1 MFTPSKTLHK
11 PLTLTGPIVPFSA
24 FVDTIYKESV
34 QYFADTEED
43 LKSDGHFVPYDS
55 DNINSLSI
63 VNGPVNKGIQLYA
76 RYRFKLVAPFC
87 FDRPS
92 VCTEGLSMA
101 LWVKYPGHTMSS
113 TFFLRPA
120 LNKVISRSH
129 YNNHEGFGVRAVI
142 EDRRQGL
149 VEAFVTSKTHRCSYR
164 YVYYCQPRL
173 QSSSANV
180 GCNLSSS
187 REFVIVLGSKSPPLT
202 QEARINLRT
211 RLYYFV
217 ICLCES
223 YHYHGLIR
231 HERQALNS
239 YSLFFIL
246 SRILLTSWLQLIVFF
261 CQICNQIKE
270 VSNTNAT
277 KPCEHGRVLAAH
289 TRKLSQLY

>member
-1 MFTPSKTLHK
+1 MWPRRNQWECALLIDKSQVYNND
-11 PLTLTGPIVPFSA
+11 GPIVHFLA

-34 QYFADTEED
+34 QYFADTQED

-76 RYRFKLVAPFC
+76 RYRFRLVAPFC

-149 VEAFVTSKTHRCSYR
+149 VEVFVTSKTHRCSYR
-164 YVYYCQPRL
+164 YVYYCQPRS
-173 QSSSANV
+173 QSSSASSNV
-180 GCNLSSS
+180 
-187 REFVIVLGSKSPPLT
+187 T
-202 QEARINLRT
+202 
-211 RLYYFV
+211 
-217 ICLCES
+217 
-223 YHYHGLIR
+223 
-231 HERQALNS
+231 
-239 YSLFFIL
+239 
-246 SRILLTSWLQLIVFF
+246 
-261 CQICNQIKE
+261 
-270 VSNTNAT
+270 
-277 KPCEHGRVLAAH
+277 
-289 TRKLSQLY
+289 

>member
-1 MFTPSKTLHK
+1 MHNVHPPKILHK

-43 LKSDGHFVPYDS
+43 LKSDSHFIPYDS
-55 DNINSLSI
+55 DNKNLLSI
-63 VNGPVNKGIQLYA
+63 VDGPVNKAIQLYA

-142 EDRRQGL
+142 QDRRQGV

-164 YVYYCQPRL
+164 YVCCCQPRS
-173 QSSSANV
+173 QASSASL

-187 REFVIVLGSKSPPLT
+187 REFIITLGSKSPPLT
-202 QEARINLRT
+202 QVARINLGT
-211 RLYYFV
+211 RLYLFV
-217 ICLCES
+217 ICWCES

-231 HERQALNS
+231 HELQALNR
-239 YSLFFIL
+239 YPLFFIL
-246 SRILLTSWLQLIVFF
+246 SRILLTS
-261 CQICNQIKE
+261 
-270 VSNTNAT
+270 
-277 KPCEHGRVLAAH
+277 
-289 TRKLSQLY
+289 